1 MLAAGPVMAVAG
13 GDTLLRHQRLAFG
26 GHDIEPLKH
35 RLGALEK
42 FRAFVLWL
50 VSVDPVVW
58 LRACD

>member
-1 MLAAGPVMAVAG
+1 MAVAG
-13 GDTLLRHQRLAFG
+13 GDTLLPHQRLAFG

-35 RLGALEK
+35 RLEALEK

-50 VSVDPVVW
+50 ASVDPAVW